1 MFLLRD
7 SLPRLNPPVMVT
19 ALVLANA
26 GVFLFELLLPEDGL
40 EALFYTLGIVP
51 ARYSHPV
58 WAEWFGF
65 SADDYW
71 PFVTSMFLHGG
82 FLHIAGNM
90 WTLWIFGDNVED
102 RMGAWRFLVFYL
114 LCGVGAGV
122 VHWLTNPDSTV
133 PTVGASGAIAGVMGA
148 YFSMFPRAHV
158 VVWFPVLFYP
168 VFLRVPAPTYL
179 FYWLLLQV
187 FSGTLAL
194 VGPQQVGGVA
204 WWAHVGGF
212 VAGVFLH
219 PLFTIKRTRRRLYE
233 DELGVEGAWVPAGP
247 WRPR

>member
-1 MFLLRD
+1 MFPLRD
-7 SLPRLNPPVMVT
+7 NVPSLDPPVMVT
-19 ALVLANA
+19 ALVLANV
-26 GVFLFELLLPEDGL
+26 GVFLFELLLPQEGL
-40 EALFYTLGIVP
+40 EALFYTFGIVP

-58 WAEWFGF
+58 WAAWFGF

-71 PFVTSMFLHGG
+71 PFLTSMFLHGG

-102 RMGAWRFLVFYL
+102 RMGPWRFLTFYL
-114 LCGVGAGV
+114 LCGVGAGL

-148 YFSMFPRAHV
+148 YFSMFPRSHV

-168 VFLRVPAPTYL
+168 VFLRVLAPTYL

-187 FSGTLAL
+187 LSGTLAL

-212 VAGVFLH
+212 AAGLLLH

-233 DELGVEGAWVPAGP
+233 DELGAEGAWVSLGR
-247 WRPR
+247 WHPR